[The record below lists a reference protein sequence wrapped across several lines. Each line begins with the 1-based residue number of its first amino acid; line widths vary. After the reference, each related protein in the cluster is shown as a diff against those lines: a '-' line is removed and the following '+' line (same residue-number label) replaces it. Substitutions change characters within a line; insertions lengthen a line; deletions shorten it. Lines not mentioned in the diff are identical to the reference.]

1 MKGGFGS
8 YQHFA
13 PHEDMTRRI
22 PILKHALIAA
32 LPVLL
37 RSLSD
42 TAHVILAGDRSLVAV
57 GQSLEPLFIRL
68 RPSGLFEFLE
78 IYSVRNRLSFVLSV
92 LVAFAIALPSLIYAQ
107 QGEAQKPARGGS
119 VDRPAAASRAA
130 GRAPASSNA
139 SAEVEQDIAEALT
152 IIQDNYVDGSKLDY
166 NTIFKSSITGMLRVL
181 DPHSNYFDRS
191 EFDEFRADQ
200 RSEYYGIGATIGD
213 LRNGEEVNTYIRA
226 TFQNSPAA
234 RVGLRFGDRIVEV
247 NGESVRNKP
256 YTEVRDSLRGPR
268 GSIVKVTVEHNG
280 TKQVETVEIKRDAV
294 PQPSIPESYMI
305 RPGVGYVAMTGGFN
319 LTTADEFQ
327 DALEDLRSKGMN
339 MLILDLRGNG
349 GGLLYQAVRVAN
361 TFLQRGQLILTQKGR
376 TRENS
381 QVYRAENESPDST
394 PLVVLVN
401 RGTASASEIVAGALQ
416 DHDRA
421 LIVGETSFGKGLV
434 QNPFILDY
442 GSALMLTIAKYYTPS
457 GRLIQRDYSNGGFY
471 DYYTRG
477 GSYRSERK
485 SEQAQP
491 TGPESR
497 TDTGRAVY
505 GGGGIS
511 PDETVEPRVI
521 TPAQQRL
528 MDPIFAF
535 ALELTSGRVRGF
547 DTYKVQGAI
556 DFSHDLKATDF
567 PITDAVYKAF
577 KDFVQAKTSYK
588 IPAAQLDRERAFIE
602 RQMRYDLATAA
613 YGTVTAFQ
621 VFNVDDPQIA
631 RAVDVLP
638 RARELALAA
647 KRAARNPS
655 E

>member
-1 MKGGFGS
+1 M
-8 YQHFA
+8 
-13 PHEDMTRRI
+13 
-22 PILKHALIAA
+22 
-32 LPVLL
+32 
-37 RSLSD
+37 
-42 TAHVILAGDRSLVAV
+42 
-57 GQSLEPLFIRL
+57 
-68 RPSGLFEFLE
+68 
-78 IYSVRNRLSFVLSV
+78 LSV
-92 LVAFAIALPSLIYAQ
+92 LAALAIALPTLIYAQ
-107 QGEAQKPARGGS
+107 QNSAQKPAQPGAADGS
-119 VDRPAAASRAA
+119 AA
-130 GRAPASSNA
+130 GSRTARVRA
-139 SAEVEQDIAEALT
+139 SASDTTAVEQDVAEALT
-152 IIQDNYVDGSKLDY
+152 VIQDNYVDGSKLDY
-166 NTIFKSSITGMLRVL
+166 NIVFKSSITGMLRVL
-181 DPHSNYFDRS
+181 DPHSNYFDRA
-191 EFDEFRADQ
+191 EFDEFRTDQ
-200 RSEYYGIGATIGD
+200 RSEYFGIGATIGD
-213 LRNGEEVNTYIRA
+213 LRSGDEVNTYIRA

-234 RVGLRFGDRIVEV
+234 RAGLRFGDRILEV
-247 NGESVRNKP
+247 DGKSVRGKP
-256 YTEVRDSLRGPR
+256 YTEVRDFLRGPR
-268 GSIVKVTVEHNG
+268 GSIVKVTVEHNTG
-280 TKQVETVEIKRDAV
+280 KQVETVEIKRDAV
-294 PQPSIPESYMI
+294 PQPSIPEAYMI

-319 LTTADEFQ
+319 ITTADEFQ
-327 DALEDLRSKGMN
+327 QALEDLRAQNMN

-376 TRENS
+376 SEDNS
-381 QVYRAENESPDST
+381 QVYRADNDSPDMT

-477 GSYRSERK
+477 GSLRTERK
-485 SEQAQP
+485 NAPAPKP

-497 TDTGRAVY
+497 TDTGRTVY
-505 GGGGIS
+505 GGGGIA
-511 PDETVEPRVI
+511 PDETAEPRII

-528 MDPIFAF
+528 IDPLFAF
-535 ALELTSGRVRGF
+535 ALELTGGRVKGF
-547 DTYKVQGAI
+547 DDYKVLSPI
-556 DFSHDLKATDF
+556 DHGHDLKAADF
-567 PITDAVYKAF
+567 PVTDALFKAF
-577 KDFVQAKTSYK
+577 KDFVATRTDYK
-588 IPAAQLDRERAFIE
+588 IPAAQFDRERPFVE
-602 RQMRYDLATAA
+602 RQLRYDLATAA

-647 KRAARNPS
+647 RRAARNPS